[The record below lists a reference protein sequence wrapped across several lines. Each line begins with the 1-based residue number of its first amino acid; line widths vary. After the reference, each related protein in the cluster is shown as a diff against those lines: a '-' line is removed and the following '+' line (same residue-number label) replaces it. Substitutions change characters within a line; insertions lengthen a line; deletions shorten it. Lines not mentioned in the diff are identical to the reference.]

1 MNTKFVFN
9 RHTFINFQCKIR
21 FNFNY
26 PKYPQIL
33 MLNRQCSP
41 RFTQR
46 AARVQRTP
54 DYATRNNHV
63 RAHLPSS
70 EAHVSGHESISY
82 LSALPRVIFTRVK
95 SYNSWQHF
103 GIREEKKK
111 GKIAAPPMSRSVTIF
126 SSERDASSKKRAA
139 PPRGT
144 RLAREIERE
153 KYFLLGEIS
162 ISCYAL
168 RPSLSSS
175 SLILRRILK
184 RAAFVYLAPL
194 SFSSPGAVPHNGAS
208 SRAEKRARAMIA
220 RASTYPELI
229 DFIKQMGKRASE
241 WERGRNFRWKF
252 RRIFDYMFFTTG

>member
-9 RHTFINFQCKIR
+9 RHTFINFQRKIR

-103 GIREEKKK
+103 RIREEKKK
-111 GKIAAPPMSRSVTIF
+111 EKLPRRRCRVVLRFFRASATRPQRNEPRRQEERGSRARLNEKNTSFSGKFQYPATLSDPLCP
-126 SSERDASSKKRAA
+126 
-139 PPRGT
+139 PPRWSSGVFLSA
-144 RLAREIERE
+144 RLSFISLRFLSPLRALCLTMARARV
-153 KYFLLGEIS
+153 
-162 ISCYAL
+162 
-168 RPSLSSS
+168 
-175 SLILRRILK
+175 RILI
-184 RAAFVYLAPL
+184 FC
-194 SFSSPGAVPHNGAS
+194 
-208 SRAEKRARAMIA
+208 
-220 RASTYPELI
+220 I
-229 DFIKQMGKRASE
+229 DR
-241 WERGRNFRWKF
+241 FR
-252 RRIFDYMFFTTG
+252 